1 MSNFYL
7 LQSCYY
13 RFTERGAYVSSISD
27 FYFLSSCY
35 YMFTERGGAGNV
47 NDRGTYVYSISNVAE
62 NGYTFGAEIL
72 SSRDL
77 KILRM
82 IVLTYL

>member
-1 MSNFYL
+1 
-7 LQSCYY
+7 
-13 RFTERGAYVSSISD
+13 
-27 FYFLSSCY
+27 
-35 YMFTERGGAGNV
+35 MFTERGGAGNV
-47 NDRGTYVYSISNVAE
+47 NDRGTYVYSISNVVE
-62 NGYTFGAEIL
+62 NGYKFGAEIL